1 MSASRLRWFVWGVAV
16 LCYVA
21 GVTARS
27 SLAAVGADAVER
39 FSLSASML
47 SGFAVL
53 QLVVYAGMQI
63 PVGILVDRWGPRVL
77 IAGGAA
83 LIAGGQTLLAVAG
96 DVRFAL
102 LGRAVVGAG
111 DAMTF
116 VSILRLLP
124 AWFPARVTPVLTQV
138 TGMLGQLGQLISVI
152 PFAALVGLQG
162 WRTAFLGL
170 AGAHLLA
177 AILAGLVLRDS
188 PSARTRPVTAGTLR
202 AAAAGVR
209 VAWAHP
215 GTRLG
220 FWSHFSTPFAGTVF
234 ALLWGYPF
242 LVSGE
247 GLTRAGAAG
256 LMVVFVVAN
265 LAAAPVIGQLV
276 ATHPLRRSWLVLG
289 MVAVQAT
296 AWALVL
302 AWPGRAPSTVLTVLV
317 IALAVGGPAS
327 MIGFDY
333 ARTSNPLTR
342 LGAASGAVN
351 GAGFLAA
358 ILALL
363 GVGLVLDLQGAG
375 AGDPTLGQ
383 FRWAML
389 VHYPV
394 WILGVVQVLRWRRR
408 LRALMAD
415 EGVVVPP
422 LRVVYRQRLFAAFTG
437 PGGRASAPTPS
448 TAAPSVRTATGAD
461 DKESP

>member
-1 MSASRLRWFVWGVAV
+1 MVWGVAV
-16 LCYVA
+16 LCYTA

-27 SLAAVGADAVER
+27 SLAAVGAQAVER

-53 QLVVYAGMQI
+53 QLVVYAAMQI

-77 IAGGAA
+77 IAGGPF
-83 LIAGGQTLLAVAG
+83 LIAGGQSLLAVAG
-96 DVRFAL
+96 DVRLAL
-102 LGRAVVGAG
+102 VGRAVVGAG

-138 TGMLGQLGQLISVI
+138 TGMLGQLGQLVSVL
-152 PFAALVGLQG
+152 PFAALVGLHG

-177 AILAGLVLRDS
+177 AILAVLVLRDA
-188 PSARTRPVTAGTLR
+188 PSARARAVTAGSLR
-202 AAAAGVR
+202 AAAAGVWD
-209 VAWAHP
+209 AWRHP

-247 GLTRAGAAG
+247 GLTRGAAAG
-256 LMVVFVVAN
+256 LMVGYVVAN
-265 LAAAPVIGQLV
+265 LVAAPIIGQLV

-289 MVAVQAT
+289 MIAVQAA
-296 AWALVL
+296 AWAVVLLWPGPAPLPVL
-302 AWPGRAPSTVLTVLV
+302 AGLV
-317 IALAVGGPAS
+317 AALAAGGPAS
-327 MIGFDY
+327 MVGFDY

-351 GAGFLAA
+351 GAGFAAA
-358 ILALL
+358 ILTLL
-363 GVGLVLDLQGAG
+363 GIGLVLDLQGAG
-375 AGDPTLGQ
+375 AATPTLAE

-389 VHYPV
+389 VQYPI
-394 WILGVVQVLRWRRR
+394 WTLGVVRVLRLRRR

-422 LRVVYRQRLFAAFTG
+422 IRVVYRQRLLASVGLTIG
-437 PGGRASAPTPS
+437 PAELDPGSRAEPHPPEPPARPASQERS
-448 TAAPSVRTATGAD
+448 
-461 DKESP
+461 